1 MARENQHVETGKEK
15 RQSALLVIFFAILAI
30 LIIMPVYIILVAS
43 FKPGGDLLQY
53 GLNLGIDW
61 SRISLDNYNLLFFGN
76 HDYWRWFLNSI
87 FLTVITVLITLAV
100 SAFVGYGFAAYEF
113 KGRNF
118 FFIIVLI
125 VLSIP
130 LEVVMLPLYSQMSSW
145 GLMDSYVAIILPF
158 AANASTIFFFRQYLL
173 GTPKAL
179 LEAGR
184 IDGATEYGI
193 FARLIVPIMKPA
205 FAAMAILN
213 GMGAWN
219 NYMWPLLVIRS
230 SDKYTLTLGL
240 NTLINPYGD
249 NYSLLVVG
257 SFFSIIPIFVLF
269 VCFQK
274 YFIEG
279 MTAGAVKE

>member
-1 MARENQHVETGKEK
+1 MKSQKNKNRLATVMLIVLFT
-15 RQSALLVIFFAILAI
+15 ILAI
-30 LIIMPVYIILVAS
+30 LIIIPIYTIFLAS

-61 SRISLDNYNLLFFGN
+61 NRMSLANYELLFTGQ
-76 HDYWRWFLNSI
+76 HEYWRWFMNSI
-87 FLTVITVLITLAV
+87 ILTVVTVVATLLV

-113 KGRNF
+113 KGKNALF
-118 FFIIVLI
+118 LVVLI
-125 VLSIP
+125 ILSIP
-130 LEVVMLPLYSQMSSW
+130 LEVVMLPLSKQMTSW
-145 GLMDSYVAIILPF
+145 GMMDSYVAIVLPF
-158 AANASTIFFFRQYLL
+158 VAHASTIFFFRQYLL
-173 GTPKAL
+173 GLPKSL

-193 FARLIVPIMKPA
+193 FFRLIVPIMKPA

-213 GMGAWN
+213 GMNAWN
-219 NYMWPLLVIRS
+219 NYLWPLLVIRS
-230 SDKYTLTLGL
+230 ADKYTLTLGL

-257 SFFSIIPIFVLF
+257 SFFSIIPIFILF
-269 VCFQK
+269 VCFQQ

>member
-1 MARENQHVETGKEK
+1 MKSQKNKNMLATIMM
-15 RQSALLVIFFAILAI
+15 LVFFTVLAI
-30 LIIMPVYIILVAS
+30 LILIPIYTIFLAS

-61 SRISLDNYNLLFFGN
+61 SRMSFDNYVLLFQGQ
-76 HDYWRWFLNSI
+76 HEYWTWFTNSI
-87 FLTVITVLITLAV
+87 ILTVITVVATLLV

-113 KGRNF
+113 KGKNAL
-118 FFIIVLI
+118 FIVVLI
-125 VLSIP
+125 ILSIP
-130 LEVVMLPLYSQMSSW
+130 LEVVMLPLYKQLTGW
-145 GLMDSYVAIILPF
+145 GMMDSYVAIVLPF
-158 AANASTIFFFRQYLL
+158 VAHASTIFFFRQYLQGL
-173 GTPKAL
+173 PKSL

-193 FARLIVPIMKPA
+193 FFRLILPIMKPA

-213 GMGAWN
+213 GMNAWN
-219 NYMWPLLVIRS
+219 NYLWPLLVIRDS
-230 SDKYTLTLGL
+230 KKYTLTLGL

-269 VCFQK
+269 VCFQL
-274 YFIEG
+274 
-279 MTAGAVKE
+279 

>member
-1 MARENQHVETGKEK
+1 MKSQKNKNRLATVMLIVLFT
-15 RQSALLVIFFAILAI
+15 ILAI
-30 LIIMPVYIILVAS
+30 LIIIPIYTIFLAS

-61 SRISLDNYNLLFFGN
+61 NRMSLANYELLFTGQ
-76 HDYWRWFLNSI
+76 HEYWRWFMNSI
-87 FLTVITVLITLAV
+87 ILTVVTVVATLLV

-113 KGRNF
+113 KGKNALF
-118 FFIIVLI
+118 LVVLI
-125 VLSIP
+125 ILSIP
-130 LEVVMLPLYSQMSSW
+130 LEVVMLPLYKQMTSW
-145 GLMDSYVAIILPF
+145 GMMDSYVSIVLPF
-158 AANASTIFFFRQYLL
+158 VAHASTIFFFRQYLL
-173 GTPKAL
+173 GLPKSL

-193 FARLIVPIMKPA
+193 FFRLIVPIMKPA

-213 GMGAWN
+213 GMNAWN
-219 NYMWPLLVIRS
+219 NYLWPLLVIRS
-230 SDKYTLTLGL
+230 ADKYTLTLGL

-257 SFFSIIPIFVLF
+257 SFFSIIPIFILF
-269 VCFQK
+269 VCFQQ

>member
-1 MARENQHVETGKEK
+1 MKSQKSKNTLATVMLIVLFT
-15 RQSALLVIFFAILAI
+15 ILAI
-30 LIIMPVYIILVAS
+30 LIIIPIYTIFLAS

-61 SRISLDNYNLLFFGN
+61 SRMSLDNYSLLFTGQ
-76 HDYWRWFLNSI
+76 HEYWRWFTNSI
-87 FLTVITVLITLAV
+87 ILTVVTVVATLLV

-113 KGRNF
+113 KGKNALF
-118 FFIIVLI
+118 VVVLLI
-125 VLSIP
+125 LSIP
-130 LEVVMLPLYSQMSSW
+130 LEVVMLPLYKQMTSW
-145 GLMDSYVAIILPF
+145 GLMDSYMAIVLPF
-158 AANASTIFFFRQYLL
+158 VAHASTIFFFRQYLL
-173 GTPKAL
+173 GLPKSL

-193 FARLIVPIMKPA
+193 FFRLIIPIMKPA

-213 GMGAWN
+213 GMNAWN
-219 NYMWPLLVIRS
+219 NYLWLLLVIRS

-249 NYSLLVVG
+249 NYSLLIVG
-257 SFFSIIPIFVLF
+257 SFFSIIPIFILF
-269 VCFQK
+269 VCFQQ